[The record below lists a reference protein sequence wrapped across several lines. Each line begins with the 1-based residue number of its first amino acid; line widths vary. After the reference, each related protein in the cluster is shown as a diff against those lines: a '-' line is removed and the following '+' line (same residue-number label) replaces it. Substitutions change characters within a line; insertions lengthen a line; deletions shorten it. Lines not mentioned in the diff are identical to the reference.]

1 MKGRRLHVA
10 GYEGKVVAID
20 RTTDSVVASADSPEQ
35 LMAIVRRDQLA
46 NTMIVRVPRADDPLR
61 VGLG

>member
-1 MKGRRLHVA
+1 MEGRALHVQ

-20 RTTDSVVASADSPEQ
+20 METDHVVAFADSPEA
-35 LMAIVRRDQLA
+35 LMVIVRARRIENA
-46 NTMIVRVPRADDPLR
+46 MIVRVPAENSPLR